1 MLTKS
6 LKSVPRK
13 IMLAAVAI
21 VMVGSMSFAAV
32 NAQEDQN
39 TGGTGSGLSISPTRT
54 ELSLLPGTTDSVT
67 VSLRNITAGDVVA
80 KVFVNDFEPD
90 NLTGEPRLVTDPE
103 RRNAASISQFLEETP
118 DVNLAVGETKDVT
131 IAVSVPND
139 AAPGGYYGA
148 LRFQAVPAEQENQD
162 ENQAQ
167 GSDVSLTANLLSL
180 VLIEVPGDITQKV
193 SVNSAKAFLNDESGS
208 IFTQK
213 PNFLGVEVQNLGN
226 SFIKPFGR
234 VTVTNFSGEE
244 IFGYEL
250 NDANPRSNV
259 LPESTRVFT
268 DAFVNIEKRT
278 VNGVEEEDRTSPVTS
293 PGRYTV
299 SADIS
304 YGNGGEVFTVTSTF
318 WYIPSWLIVVI
329 ALVLLLLIAAAF
341 FTYRKY
347 STRSTR
353 RRK

>member
-1 MLTKS
+1 MITKIKA
-6 LKSVPRK
+6 LPRN
-13 IMLAAVAI
+13 ILLVTVVAI
-21 VMVGSMSFAAV
+21 LMLSLVITGV
-32 NAQEDQN
+32 NAQEE
-39 TGGTGSGLSISPTRT
+39 GGTGSGLSISPTRT

-67 VSLRNITAGDVVA
+67 VSLRNITAGPVVA

-90 NLTGEPRLVTDPE
+90 NVTGEPRLVTDPE
-103 RRNAASISQFLEETP
+103 RRNAASISQFLAETP
-118 DVNLAVGETKDVT
+118 DVVLAVGESKDVT
-131 IAVSVPND
+131 IEVSIPND

-148 LRFQAVPAEQENQD
+148 VRFQAVPAGEDDANEARQES
-162 ENQAQ
+162 
-167 GSDVSLTANLLSL
+167 SDVSLTANLLSL
-180 VLIEVPGDITQKV
+180 VLIEVPGDITQSV
-193 SVNSAKAFLNDESGS
+193 SVNSVKAFLNDNSGS

-213 PNFLGVEVQNLGN
+213 PNFLGVEVQNQGN

-234 VTVTNFSGEE
+234 VTVTDFGGDE

-250 NDANPRSNV
+250 NDSNPRSNV

-268 DAFVNIEKRT
+268 DAFVNIETRT
-278 VNGVEEEDRTSPVTS
+278 VNGVEEEDRNSPITS

-304 YGNGGEVFTVTSTF
+304 YGNGGEIFTVTSTF
-318 WYIPSWLIVVI
+318 WYIPSWLII
-329 ALVLLLLIAAAF
+329 TLAIVLLLIIAAAVLA
-341 FTYRKY
+341 YRKY